1 MISALSTRSYSQG
14 STNRGGAIVNLVNSP
29 DMSSMSSLKSPS
41 TETESISLSSGITHK
56 RPGSSFFDPK
66 KKVKSNTATQMK
78 LCGNSID
85 PNAGARMDVAITDF
99 LHSHLLPFSLAQ
111 DPKLIKIID
120 EARKLGPL
128 YTPPNRNEIS
138 GKYLDAL
145 YSTHWKEQMKTL
157 ISEAHIFGITIFG
170 DGATVKTIPLFNILA
185 AGVNNPFALLD
196 IADCTG
202 HLAEGGKKDA
212 KYIAKV
218 IMPLI
223 QQIESEEDILKRKSQ
238 GTVDLVFFDGASNVQ
253 NAGEIL
259 RAFNP
264 RITVGHGAEHV
275 VSLFFSDVYTKVK
288 SFKILAVFAER
299 VRNIFGSVRHA
310 PSAMFKKYTRM
321 HNNGV
326 HLGFVKPSECRMA
339 GKHIAILRLLRLKNA
354 LLSTINSKEFIEL
367 RAFQS
372 VCQVLMNPDFW
383 KWTFVMCRALYAP
396 MRVLR
401 LADQQTP
408 AMDKLHYYV
417 LQTDRMLEMY
427 VADAE
432 ERGASLLT
440 SATIRAMD
448 CSRSAHLSDES
459 VSDFE
464 GNDGDNNDN
473 DNEDDDD
480 DDDDSVMLSAQNN
493 NNDSDSSDDDD
504 DDDDEQVFM

>member
-1 MISALSTRSYSQG
+1 MISALSTRSYAQG
-14 STNRGGAIVNLVNSP
+14 STNTGGEVVNLVHSP
-29 DMSSMSSLKSPS
+29 AMSSLKSSS
-41 TETESISLSSGITHK
+41 TEIESISLRSVSTAPK
-56 RPGSSFFDPK
+56 RTASSFFDPR
-66 KKVKSNTATQMK
+66 KKVKSNSTVTQMK
-78 LCGNSID
+78 LCGNPVD

-128 YTPPNRNEIS
+128 YTPPNRNEIA

-145 YSTHWKEQMKTL
+145 YVTHWKEQMRTL

-275 VSLFFSDVYTKVK
+275 VSLFFSDVYTKVRD
-288 SFKILAVFAER
+288 FKILAVFAER

-310 PSAMFKKYTRM
+310 PSAMFKKHTRQ

-326 HLGFVKPSECRMA
+326 HLGFIKPSECRMA

-396 MRVLR
+396 LRVLR

-432 ERGASLLT
+432 ERSVGLLT

-448 CSRSAHLSDES
+448 CSRSAHSSDDSMSDLE
-459 VSDFE
+459 DFE
-464 GNDGDNNDN
+464 E
-473 DNEDDDD
+473 NEGDD
-480 DDDDSVMLSAQNN
+480 DDDDSDDDDSVMQFTQNSN
-493 NNDSDSSDDDD
+493 TNDNDSSDDDD
-504 DDDDEQVFM
+504 Q

>member
-1 MISALSTRSYSQG
+1 MISALSTRSYAQG
-14 STNRGGAIVNLVNSP
+14 STNTGGEIVNLVHSP
-29 DMSSMSSLKSPS
+29 AMSSLKSS
-41 TETESISLSSGITHK
+41 LTEIESISLRSVSTAPK
-56 RPGSSFFDPK
+56 RTASSFFDPK
-66 KKVKSNTATQMK
+66 SKKPKSNSTGTQMK
-78 LCGNSID
+78 LCGNPVD

-128 YTPPNRNEIS
+128 YTPPNRNEIA

-145 YSTHWKEQMKTL
+145 YVTHWKEQMRTL
-157 ISEAHIFGITIFG
+157 ISEAHTFGITIFG

-212 KYIAKV
+212 KYIAQV

-223 QQIESEEDILKRKSQ
+223 KQIESEEDILKRKSQ

-259 RAFNP
+259 MAFNP

-275 VSLFFSDVYTKVK
+275 VSLFFSDVYTKVRD
-288 SFKILAVFAER
+288 FKLLAVFAER

-310 PSAMFKKYTRM
+310 PSAMFKKHTRL
-321 HNNGV
+321 HNSGV
-326 HLGFVKPSECRMA
+326 HLGFIKPSECRMA

-417 LQTDRMLEMY
+417 LQTDRMLAMY

-432 ERGASLLT
+432 ERGEGLLT

-448 CSRSAHLSDES
+448 CSRSAHLSDDS
-459 VSDFE
+459 MSDFE
-464 GNDGDNNDN
+464 DFEENEGDDGDDDN
-473 DNEDDDD
+473 SD
-480 DDDDSVMLSAQNN
+480 DDDDSMMQFTQNSN
-493 NNDSDSSDDDD
+493 NNDNDSSDDDD
-504 DDDDEQVFM
+504 Q

>member
-1 MISALSTRSYSQG
+1 MISGLSTRSKAQG
-14 STNRGGAIVNLVNSP
+14 STNTGTEIVNLVNLP
-29 DMSSMSSLKSPS
+29 AMSLKSPWTENES
-41 TETESISLSSGITHK
+41 TSLISSVSNSVSNPK
-56 RPGSSFFDPK
+56 RNVSSFFNPPNK
-66 KKVKSNTATQMK
+66 KSKSNSTVTQMK

-120 EARKLGPL
+120 EARKLGL
-128 YTPPNRNEIS
+128 SYTPPHRNDIS

-145 YSTHWKEQMKTL
+145 YVTHWKEQMKTL

-238 GTVDLVFFDGASNVQ
+238 GIVDLVFFDGASNVQ

-259 RAFNP
+259 KACNP

-275 VSLFFSDVYTKVK
+275 VSLFFSDVYRKVD
-288 SFKILAVFAER
+288 SFKILALFAER

-310 PSAMFKKYTRM
+310 PASMFKKYTRM

-326 HLGFVKPSECRMA
+326 HLGFIKPSECRMA

-354 LLSTINSKEFIEL
+354 LLSTVNSKEFIQL

-383 KWTFVMCRALYAP
+383 KWVFVMCRALYSP

-417 LQTDRMLEMY
+417 LQTDRMLGMY

-432 ERGASLLT
+432 KRGMGLLT
-440 SATIRAMD
+440 PSTIRAMD
-448 CSRSAHLSDES
+448 CSTSAHLNDES
-459 VSDFE
+459 VTDFE
-464 GNDGDNNDN
+464 ENDGD
-473 DNEDDDD
+473 
-480 DDDDSVMLSAQNN
+480 
-493 NNDSDSSDDDD
+493 SDDDD
-504 DDDDEQVFM
+504 DDDDDDDVMMSTQTSNNDNDSSDDDDQ

>member
-1 MISALSTRSYSQG
+1 
-14 STNRGGAIVNLVNSP
+14 
-29 DMSSMSSLKSPS
+29 
-41 TETESISLSSGITHK
+41 
-56 RPGSSFFDPK
+56 
-66 KKVKSNTATQMK
+66 
-78 LCGNSID
+78 
-85 PNAGARMDVAITDF
+85 
-99 LHSHLLPFSLAQ
+99 
-111 DPKLIKIID
+111 
-120 EARKLGPL
+120 
-128 YTPPNRNEIS
+128 
-138 GKYLDAL
+138 
-145 YSTHWKEQMKTL
+145 
-157 ISEAHIFGITIFG
+157 
-170 DGATVKTIPLFNILA
+170 
-185 AGVNNPFALLD
+185 
-196 IADCTG
+196 
-202 HLAEGGKKDA
+202 
-212 KYIAKV
+212 
-218 IMPLI
+218 
-223 QQIESEEDILKRKSQ
+223 
-238 GTVDLVFFDGASNVQ
+238 
-253 NAGEIL
+253 
-259 RAFNP
+259 
-264 RITVGHGAEHV
+264 
-275 VSLFFSDVYTKVK
+275 LFFSDVYTKVK
-288 SFKILAVFAER
+288 WFKILIAVFAER

-473 DNEDDDD
+473 EDDDD

-504 DDDDEQVFM
+504 DDDEQVFM

>member
-1 MISALSTRSYSQG
+1 MISALSTRSYAQG
-14 STNRGGAIVNLVNSP
+14 STNTGGEVVNLVHSP
-29 DMSSMSSLKSPS
+29 AMSSLKSSS
-41 TETESISLSSGITHK
+41 TEIESISLRSVSTAPK
-56 RPGSSFFDPK
+56 RTASSFFDPR
-66 KKVKSNTATQMK
+66 KKVKSNSTVTQMK
-78 LCGNSID
+78 LCGNPVD

-128 YTPPNRNEIS
+128 YTPPNRNEIA

-145 YSTHWKEQMKTL
+145 YVTHWKEQMRTL

-196 IADCTG
+196 IADCTD

-223 QQIESEEDILKRKSQ
+223 QQTESEEDILKRKSQ
-238 GTVDLVFFDGASNVQ
+238 EGTVDLVFFDGASNVQ

-275 VSLFFSDVYTKVK
+275 VSLFFSDVYTKVRD
-288 SFKILAVFAER
+288 FKILAVFAER

-310 PSAMFKKYTRM
+310 PSAMFKKHTRQ

-326 HLGFVKPSECRMA
+326 HLGFIKPSECRMA

-432 ERGASLLT
+432 ERSVGLLT

-448 CSRSAHLSDES
+448 CSRSAHSSDDSMSDLE
-459 VSDFE
+459 DFE
-464 GNDGDNNDN
+464 E
-473 DNEDDDD
+473 NEGDD
-480 DDDDSVMLSAQNN
+480 DDDDSDDDDSVMQFTQNSN
-493 NNDSDSSDDDD
+493 TNDNDSSDDDD
-504 DDDDEQVFM
+504 Q